1 MQAATGAGT
10 QAFEHQAK
18 SGVRGAVNELDR
30 LVRRVINVRSMAG
43 LRVVLAGLCVLG
55 MAAPSL
61 AADAIPR
68 PPELERDVGFWIRV
82 YSEIT
87 THQGFLHDERNLA
100 VVYET
105 LNFGP
110 QSAPR
115 DRQALVDAARDRI
128 TASLRRVA
136 TGAAPLSADDQRMK
150 DMWGAEGTPLRLLEA
165 ARQIRFQLGQ
175 SDRFKEG
182 LIRSGAWESHI
193 ADTFASLG
201 LPPELAA
208 LPHVESSFNPE
219 AYSKVGAAGLWQF
232 MRSTGRRYMRI
243 DSAVDE
249 RMDPFRS
256 TEAAAQLLQYN
267 YRVLGTW
274 PLALTA
280 YNHGAAGLRRAKQ
293 AQGTDDIVRIVR
305 HHRSRSFGF
314 ASRNFYV
321 SFLAALE
328 IDRNPEKY
336 FGPLQRRSEARFQ
349 EVAMPAFVPV
359 AALEK
364 ALQIERATLRS
375 LNPALLSSVWN
386 GQRHVPRGYRLRL
399 PSNGERWTSE
409 LIAQRIDRAEQ
420 YAGQPVP
427 QRHRVRRGE
436 TLAGIAQSYGISTT
450 ALAAA
455 NGLSNR
461 AKLRSGRYLDLPH
474 RQPIPAAVVAAT
486 AGPTPNPP
494 APVAVSAPP
503 PAAPSAVAARVYVVR
518 RGDSISEIA
527 TRVGMSE
534 SELLRLNGIRN
545 PNFIFEG
552 QRLALVEPAPAPVV
566 AASRSPARRNGPAR
580 VAAAAPPPPAPV
592 PAGTATV
599 TIEQL
604 AAAEEES
611 ARDVAAVAAEA
622 PRVAAAEPVSAAQA
636 AALGPSLGPAME
648 ASVSTDA
655 IDYGVAKDDTIGV
668 AAAETLGHYADWLGV
683 SASRLR
689 QINRMKY
696 GRPVLIGNRVKLDFS
711 RTSQASFEER
721 RRDFHRSLQAS
732 YFAAH
737 RIIGTEVYVA
747 RRGDSLWTVTQRYTR
762 LPVWLL
768 QQYNPD
774 VDLSEMRAGTQ
785 IVVPRVEEV
794 AAAGG

>member
-1 MQAATGAGT
+1 M
-10 QAFEHQAK
+10 
-18 SGVRGAVNELDR
+18 
-30 LVRRVINVRSMAG
+30 RSMAG
-43 LRVVLAGLCVLG
+43 LRVLLTGLVMLG
-55 MAAPSL
+55 VAAPSL

-68 PPELERDVGFWIRV
+68 PPELERDVQFWIRV

-87 THQGFLHDERNLA
+87 TNQGFLHDERNLA

-105 LNFGP
+105 LNFGA
-110 QSAPR
+110 QSTPR
-115 DRQALVDAARDRI
+115 ERQAAVDAARDRI
-128 TASLRRVA
+128 TAALRRVA
-136 TGAAPLSADDQRMK
+136 TGAAPLSAEDQRMK

-182 LIRSGAWESHI
+182 IIRSGAWEAHI
-193 ADTFASLG
+193 EDTFSSLG

-243 DSAVDE
+243 ESAVDE

-305 HHRSRSFGF
+305 HHRSRTFGF

-336 FGPLQRRSEARFQ
+336 FGPIQRRSETRFQ

-364 ALQIERATLRS
+364 ALKVERSTLRS

-399 PSNGERWTSE
+399 PLNGELWTSE
-409 LIAQRIDRAEQ
+409 LIAQRVERAEQ

-436 TLAGIAQSYGISTT
+436 TLAGIAQAYGISTR

-455 NGLSNR
+455 NGLTTR
-461 AKLRSGRYLDLPH
+461 ARLRVGRYLDLPH

-486 AGPTPNPP
+486 SGPTPNPP
-494 APVAVSAPP
+494 APAAAPAP
-503 PAAPSAVAARVYVVR
+503 RSVPVPAAASDATARVYVVR

-527 TRVGMSE
+527 TRVGIPE

-552 QRLALVEPAPAPVV
+552 QRLTLVETTLAPTAV
-566 AASRSPARRNGPAR
+566 AAIPRSPARRNGPAR
-580 VAAAAPPPPAPV
+580 VAAASQPAPL
-592 PAGTATV
+592 PAGTPTV
-599 TIEQL
+599 TVEQI
-604 AAAEEES
+604 AEAEEES

-636 AALGPSLGPAME
+636 EALSPSVGPAME

-655 IDYGVAKDDTIGV
+655 VDYSVAKDDTITV

-683 SASRLR
+683 SAARLR
-689 QINRMKY
+689 QINKMKY
-696 GRPVLIGNRVKLDFS
+696 GRPVLIGNRVKLDFG
-711 RTSQASFEER
+711 RVSQATFEER

>member
-1 MQAATGAGT
+1 
-10 QAFEHQAK
+10 
-18 SGVRGAVNELDR
+18 
-30 LVRRVINVRSMAG
+30 MAG
-43 LRVVLAGLCVLG
+43 LRVVLTGLVMLG
-55 MAAPSL
+55 VAAPSL

-68 PPELERDVGFWIRV
+68 PPELERDIQFWIRV

-87 THQGFLHDERNLA
+87 TNQGFLHDERNLA

-105 LNFGP
+105 LNFGA
-110 QSAPR
+110 QSTPR
-115 DRQALVDAARDRI
+115 ERQALVDAARDRI
-128 TASLRRVA
+128 TAALRRVA
-136 TGAAPLSADDQRMK
+136 TASAPLSAEDQRMK
-150 DMWGAEGTPLRLLEA
+150 DMWGAEGTPLRLLEG

-182 LIRSGAWESHI
+182 IIRSGAWESHI

-243 DSAVDE
+243 DAAVDE

-305 HHRSRSFGF
+305 HHRSRTFGF

-328 IDRNPEKY
+328 IDRDPEKY
-336 FGPLQRRSEARFQ
+336 FGPIQRRSETRFQ

-364 ALQIERATLRS
+364 ALNVERAALRS

-399 PSNGERWTSE
+399 PLNGERWTSE
-409 LIAQRIDRAEQ
+409 LIAQRIDPSEQ

-436 TLAGIAQSYGISTT
+436 TLAGIAQGYGISTS

-455 NGLSNR
+455 NGLSTR
-461 AKLRSGRYLDLPH
+461 ARLRTGRYLDLPH

-486 AGPTPNPP
+486 SGPTPNAP
-494 APVAVSAPP
+494 APA
-503 PAAPSAVAARVYVVR
+503 PAAALVPAPSSDSAARIYVVR

-527 TRVGMSE
+527 TRVGMPE
-534 SELLRLNGIRN
+534 SELLRLNRIRN

-552 QRLALVEPAPAPVV
+552 QRLTLVETTQPATV
-566 AASRSPARRNGPAR
+566 AVIPRSPMRRNGPAR
-580 VAAAAPPPPAPV
+580 VAAAASPPPAPM

-599 TIEQL
+599 TVEQI

-636 AALGPSLGPAME
+636 EALSPSLGPAME

-655 IDYGVAKDDTIGV
+655 VDYSVAKNDTITV

-683 SASRLR
+683 SAARLR
-689 QINRMKY
+689 QINKMKY
-696 GRPVLIGNRVKLDFS
+696 GRPVLIGNRVKLDFA
-711 RTSQASFEER
+711 RVSQATFEER

>member
-1 MQAATGAGT
+1 
-10 QAFEHQAK
+10 
-18 SGVRGAVNELDR
+18 
-30 LVRRVINVRSMAG
+30 
-43 LRVVLAGLCVLG
+43 
-55 MAAPSL
+55 
-61 AADAIPR
+61 
-68 PPELERDVGFWIRV
+68 V

-87 THQGFLHDERNLA
+87 TNQGYLHDERNLA

-110 QSAPR
+110 QSTPR
-115 DRQALVDAARDRI
+115 ERQALVDATRDRI
-128 TASLRRVA
+128 VAALRRVA

-150 DMWGAEGTPLRLLEA
+150 DMWGDEGTPLRLLEA

-193 ADTFASLG
+193 ADTFANLG

-305 HHRSRSFGF
+305 HHRSRTFGF

-336 FGPLQRRSEARFQ
+336 FGPIQRRAEARFQ

-364 ALQIERATLRS
+364 ALQLERATLRS

-399 PSNGERWTSE
+399 PLNGERWTSE
-409 LIAQRIDRAEQ
+409 LIAQRVEPAEQ

-436 TLAGIAQSYGISTT
+436 TLAGIAQSYGISAS

-455 NGLSNR
+455 NGLSAR
-461 AKLRSGRYLDLPH
+461 AKLRAGRYLDLPH

-486 AGPTPNPP
+486 SGPTPNPP
-494 APVAVSAPP
+494 APVAATAPP
-503 PAAPSAVAARVYVVR
+503 PAASSDAAARVYVVR

-527 TRVGMSE
+527 TRVGMPE

-552 QRLALVEPAPAPVV
+552 QRLTLVESAPPPVV
-566 AASRSPARRNGPAR
+566 MAASSSPARRNGPAR
-580 VAAAAPPPPAPV
+580 VAAAAAPPPPAP
-592 PAGTATV
+592 PPGTATV
-599 TIEQL
+599 TVEQI

-611 ARDVAAVAAEA
+611 ARDAAAVAAEA

-636 AALGPSLGPAME
+636 EALSPSLGPAME

-655 IDYGVAKDDTIGV
+655 VDYGVAKDDTITV
-668 AAAETLGHYADWLGV
+668 AAAETLGHYADWLGL

-689 QINRMKY
+689 QINKMKY
-696 GRPVLIGNRVKLDFS
+696 GRPVLIGNRVKLDFT
-711 RTSQASFEER
+711 RVSQATFEER